1 MNEVV
6 HEQDVPWTDAPL
18 HEGHHGGKIR
28 YVFTKDTVGSRRLRL
43 LVQEYPAG
51 AYTVAAEHGV
61 HPSMEQAYYILEG
74 EMELELGAE
83 RRRIGPGTFVYIRPG
98 TPHGHRNPG
107 PGVLRFVTFNCRWED
122 Q

>member
-1 MNEVV
+1 MREIV
-6 HEQDVPWTDAPL
+6 HERDVPLTETPL
-18 HEGHHGGKIR
+18 REGHHGGQIR
-28 YVFTKDTVGSRRLRL
+28 YVFTKDTVDSRRLRL

-98 TPHGHRNPG
+98 MPHGHRNPG
-107 PGVLRFVTFNCRWED
+107 PGLLRFVTFNCRWED